1 MTTDTKDR
9 PSAAELMALVDAYA
23 ETAAV
28 NGIRSQW
35 AQMARGKVELALKQL
50 PAPQAQADARDAIRE
65 LIAKHSAELEQNE
78 YAYFE
83 LAYTRRTGW
92 MAWITDKPLNGGPV
106 INPDRKV
113 LCSGQGDTP
122 EEACSAAVAAAKG
135 E

>member
-35 AQMARGKVELALKQL
+35 AQMARGRVELVLKQL
-50 PAPQAQADARDAIRE
+50 PAPQAQADARDASRCGKWLTVVYQNVQPGDEARE
-65 LIAKHSAELEQNE
+65 IGSHPKVSALSWSH
-78 YAYFE
+78 A
-83 LAYTRRTGW
+83 
-92 MAWITDKPLNGGPV
+92 LN
-106 INPDRKV
+106 DR
-113 LCSGQGDTP
+113 D
-122 EEACSAAVAAAKG
+122 AAIAAAKG